1 MTKKCINNDDRCNG
15 DDDCGDDSD
24 EQNCTVCQAG
34 SWQCDNRK
42 CIKSRHKCDGDD
54 DCGDESDERY
64 CETCKSTSWLCNTG
78 LRCINHNK
86 KCDGYKDCP
95 DNSDENCT
103 VCNAGVDRCE
113 DGTCLSR
120 NLRCN
125 GVKDCLDNSDE
136 VNCADNTNHIQY
148 FLGAAG
154 LLLLLVIIVT
164 LGILCR
170 NRRKGTG
177 YKYAA
182 IRTDP
187 MVYAEPVYEEIDY
200 NQETVPKESVNEAGI
215 QNESHIHRGRTHF
228 RDSQTFVKVTCFESR
243 RSENGSSK
251 QFQPDSY
258 IQLHMNNKL

>member
-136 VNCADNTNHIQY
+136 VPDTNTQQY
-148 FLGAAG
+148 ELI
-154 LLLLLVIIVT
+154 LWSMQNRSMRKLIIT
-164 LGILCR
+164 
-170 NRRKGTG
+170 K
-177 YKYAA
+177 
-182 IRTDP
+182 
-187 MVYAEPVYEEIDY
+187 
-200 NQETVPKESVNEAGI
+200 
-215 QNESHIHRGRTHF
+215 
-228 RDSQTFVKVTCFESR
+228 
-243 RSENGSSK
+243 K
-251 QFQPDSY
+251 QFQKNLSMRQEYRTKVIYTGEEPTFVIHRRLSKLHASNLDARRMDLQNNFSLIVTFSY
-258 IQLHMNNKL
+258 T